1 MASGANWTWKAST
14 LTPLACRVCF
24 AYNYLSGTVVTS
36 FQTYSKFQYFDIS
49 NNRFSGTLNAGLAF
63 NSTLADTFNLSV
75 NRLSG
80 AFLVGQYVYFRLLAA
95 PTVISTVLDGNM
107 LTFNTSSS
115 SSMEGLL
122 LENGSLQLN
131 IAMAVAAVVPI
142 TCGLLWI
149 ALRVDCPCNRYA
161 VRVETLRVSVDSWM
175 RCEVSQKCI
184 QARRAL
190 WVAKSLASSGIAVLV
205 LALTLGLL
213 LVLLK
218 SDIFLGSQ
226 YSTYQL
232 QYGWTFSAA
241 YLHDTT
247 PVVLCMLC
255 LGATSLLLG
264 AVYSPGFQEPG
275 QSTVSSGI

>member
-1 MASGANWTWKAST
+1 M
-14 LTPLACRVCF
+14 
-24 AYNYLSGTVVTS
+24 
-36 FQTYSKFQYFDIS
+36 
-49 NNRFSGTLNAGLAF
+49 
-63 NSTLADTFNLSV
+63 
-75 NRLSG
+75 
-80 AFLVGQYVYFRLLAA
+80 
-95 PTVISTVLDGNM
+95 
-107 LTFNTSSS
+107 
-115 SSMEGLL
+115 
-122 LENGSLQLN
+122 QLN
-131 IAMAVAAVVPI
+131 IAMAVAAVPI

-184 QARRAL
+184 HARRAL

-241 YLHDTT
+241 YLHDTA

-255 LGATSLLLG
+255 LWVQRHCCSEHPTPPGSKNLDRAQYLQVFDYLAICLLRGCQFQISFLLIISASWRSKQCLKACRISLPVACQRWSDLNAQWPVLVG
-264 AVYSPGFQEPG
+264 SAEK
-275 QSTVSSGI
+275 